1 MCATKFGSTSKRDG
15 KKRLSG
21 YFDEELVALFEQHC
35 LRQNI
40 TKTDAIR
47 ILLEGAVYGQSRRL
61 TPKGSRK
68 TCYAKVWPQ
77 REIRLLIALL
87 IQLTEHLSLGG
98 HRVDSNAL
106 KLTVELY
113 SNILIIVKKLEE
125 EECNVR

>member
-1 MCATKFGSTSKRDG
+1 MCATKFGSTSKRNG

-47 ILLEGAVYGQSRRL
+47 ILLEGAVYGQSGRL
-61 TPKGSRK
+61 RPKGSRK
-68 TCYAKVWPQ
+68 TCCAKVWPQ

-87 IQLTEHLSLGG
+87 MQLAEHLSLGG
-98 HRVDSNAL
+98 NRVDANAL
-106 KLTVELY
+106 KLAMELN
-113 SNILIIVKKLEE
+113 STILIIVKKLEE
-125 EECNVR
+125 EERNVR